1 MEKEYAGDRP
11 LPVGAGTFLWP
22 VEGTRVL
29 PPARRVLYALGTFGS
44 SILQQTVLL
53 WVFYYYAPP
62 ASQGLPN
69 RVAPALL
76 GVAMGVG
83 RLVDAV
89 VDPLVAH
96 WSDHRRGPGGRRRP
110 FIVIGTPLLAVVF
123 ALIWR
128 PPDQTVTPANF
139 LYLSVLLGLFFLL
152 FTVVLNPYMALLP
165 EVTHEG
171 RDRVSTAAWQ
181 TVFTLSGTA
190 VAFVVSAQL
199 AARVGFPAMGVLLA
213 PLGALPMLVAGAA
226 VREHPIEEPRMDFLP
241 VLRAVLGSHP
251 FRVFIVG
258 FALLWLGLSMV
269 NLSMALIVTVL
280 MGLSRASVGT
290 VLGISVVVT
299 LLATPV
305 VTALAHRFGSHRT
318 LLGAM
323 VLAGALLP
331 LLATLGWWPVP
342 VSPAVQGYVVVAL
355 ASPALAALF
364 TLPNTI
370 LADIAQAVG
379 RDRGRRIEGM
389 FFAFQGLILNGATS
403 VSSVLLGGVLGLLGY
418 GTGLR
423 LVPVIAAGFMVA
435 AIAVLRRFP
444 ATSRQGVPGVVA

>member
-1 MEKEYAGDRP
+1 
-11 LPVGAGTFLWP
+11 
-22 VEGTRVL
+22 VL
-29 PPARRVLYALGTFGS
+29 SPARRVLYAFGTFGS

-62 ASQGLPN
+62 ASQGLPT

-96 WSDHRRGPGGRRRP
+96 WSDHRRGRAGRRRP
-110 FIVIGTPLLAVVF
+110 FILIGAPLLAVVF

-128 PPDQTVTPANF
+128 PPDEAVTLANF
-139 LYLSVLLGLFFLL
+139 LYLSALLGLFFLL

-165 EVTHEG
+165 EVTSEG

-190 VAFVVSAQL
+190 IAFMVSAHL

-213 PLGALPMLVAGAA
+213 PVGALPMLLAGAA

-241 VLRAVLGSHP
+241 VLRAVLGNRR
-251 FRVFIVG
+251 FRVFIIG

-280 MGLSRASVGT
+280 MGLPRASVGT

-299 LLATPV
+299 LLATPA

-318 LLGAM
+318 LLGAT
-323 VLAGALLP
+323 VVTGAALP
-331 LLATLGWWPVP
+331 LLATVGWWPVP
-342 VSPAVQGYVVVAL
+342 MSPAAQGYAVVAL

-364 TLPNTI
+364 TMPNTM

-379 RDRGRRIEGM
+379 RQQGRRIEGM
-389 FFAFQGLILNGATS
+389 FFAFQGLILNSATS
-403 VSSVLLGGVLGLLGY
+403 VASVLLGGVLGLLGY
-418 GTGLR
+418 DSGLR
-423 LVPVIAAGFMVA
+423 VVPVIAAGFVVA
-435 AIAVLRRFP
+435 ALAVLQRFP
-444 ATSRQGVPGVVA
+444 AVSRQGVPGVVA